1 MKKLLTIALGLL
13 AGCTVIQPIVQ
24 TTRPYEGHFYDKTSV
39 EAAVQSI
46 ELQEGESVWILSNG
60 TLKRVLKNCR

>member
-1 MKKLLTIALGLL
+1 MKKFLAIALGLL

-24 TTRPYEGHFYDKTSV
+24 TTRPYEGHFYDKTSA

>member
-1 MKKLLTIALGLL
+1 MKKLLAIALGLL